1 MEIAAAL
8 IATVLLTIAAIALSR
23 AGGDDHQEDLNEHE
37 DAPATGDAREEERGH
52 PIETKADR
60 PAGPGA
66 EAMGVADPGDPSTDP
81 DSEREGERIV
91 DDIRRH

>member
-8 IATVLLTIAAIALSR
+8 IATVLLTIAAIAISR
-23 AGGDDHQEDLNEHE
+23 AGGRDHQEDLNEHGTTE
-37 DAPATGDAREEERGH
+37 GGGRDEERGH

-66 EAMGVADPGDPSTDP
+66 EAMGVADPGAPSVDP

-91 DDIRRH
+91 DETRRRR